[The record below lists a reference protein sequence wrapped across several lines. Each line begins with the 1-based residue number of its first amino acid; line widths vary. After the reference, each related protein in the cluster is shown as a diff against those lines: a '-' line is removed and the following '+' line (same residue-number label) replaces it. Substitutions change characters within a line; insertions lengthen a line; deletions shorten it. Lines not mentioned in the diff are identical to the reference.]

1 MSHERIP
8 ADLLQSPPRLRST
21 RPGSVGAF
29 PGPLHGLM
37 MTDAPAEALG
47 FDAPGSMLGL
57 TRDGRARGVKSVR
70 NNRGAR
76 RPGISAGRH
85 HRKFPLARS

>member
-1 MSHERIP
+1 
-8 ADLLQSPPRLRST
+8 
-21 RPGSVGAF
+21 
-29 PGPLHGLM
+29 

-47 FDAPGSMLGL
+47 FDARGSILGL

-70 NNRGAR
+70 NRGAR

-85 HRKFPLARS
+85 HREFPLARS